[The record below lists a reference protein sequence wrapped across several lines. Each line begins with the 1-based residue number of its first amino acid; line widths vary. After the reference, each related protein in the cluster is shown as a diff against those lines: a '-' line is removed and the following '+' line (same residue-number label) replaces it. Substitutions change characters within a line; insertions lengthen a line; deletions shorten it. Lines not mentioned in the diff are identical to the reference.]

1 MWICFFVHQLS
12 KAELQMRYCPVCLP
26 CLPALSALPLL
37 CPYYQLP
44 ITTVLSPPA
53 YSNYLVRSL
62 LEYFNNLG
70 DAANVNLDRLNR
82 GHLHYSPT

>member
-1 MWICFFVHQLS
+1 MYVCGFAFSCISFRRLS
-12 KAELQMRYCPVCLP
+12 YKCDIALSACPVC
-26 CLPALSALPLL
+26 PAFALPLL
-37 CPYYQLP
+37 LP